1 MIMPSPNTI
10 ARRATEPC
18 RRSSYLGP
26 YNYNHDK
33 DAGCMQLVRD
43 GWAPGKLV
51 TSRDGS
57 TTYTIARGGNLVR
70 VK

>member
-1 MIMPSPNTI
+1 MASPNTI
-10 ARRATEPC
+10 ARRATESC

-26 YNYNHDK
+26 YNH
-33 DAGCMQLVRD
+33 VRID
-43 GWAPGKLV
+43 GNIVTQRHGWAPGKLV

-57 TTYTIARGGNLVR
+57 TTYTIAPGGNLVR